1 MTILTFTLLVFL
13 MALGTGFLGSMT
25 GLGGG
30 IFLTPFLVILMG
42 IDPHYALASS
52 LIAVI
57 CTSSGASVTFLKE
70 KLVNFRIG
78 FFLETAAIIGAPIG
92 ALIAVDMPKKLILI
106 LFACLL
112 LYSAYANI
120 KGTQKG
126 QRRNFN
132 FDSDPLAV
140 KLHLPD
146 LYTTSWGEVIT
157 YPVRKIKIGWSLMF
171 GAGILSG
178 VLGIGS
184 GSLKVLAM
192 DKMMGLPYKISTA
205 TSNFMIGLTAMAS
218 VGIYWREGFLIPELV
233 IPVIPGVLA
242 GSYLGAKAVTN
253 IPIHKIRWI
262 FTIVMAFFSLQLF
275 IKGLLYSP

>member
-1 MTILTFTLLVFL
+1 MIISIFIILVFL
-13 MALGTGFLGSMT
+13 IALGTGFIGSMT

-42 IDPHYALASS
+42 IDPHYALATS

-78 FFLETAAIIGAPIG
+78 LFLETAAIIGAPLG

-106 LFACLL
+106 LFALLL

-120 KGTQKG
+120 KGTRSG
-126 QRRNFN
+126 QRRDFS
-132 FDSDPLAV
+132 FESDPLAL
-140 KLHLPD
+140 KLNLPD

-157 YPVRKIKIGWSLMF
+157 YPVRKIKIGWTLMF

-192 DKMMGLPYKISTA
+192 DKMMGLPYKVSTA

-218 VGIYWREGFLIPELV
+218 VSVYWQEGFLIPELV

-242 GSYLGAKAVTN
+242 GSYMGAKSVTK
-253 IPIHKIRWI
+253 IPIHKVRWL
-262 FTIVMAFFSLQLF
+262 FTIVMTIFSLQLF
-275 IKGLLYSP
+275 AKGIF